1 MSPSGKLM
9 TLYLDNA
16 ATSFPKPESVCAAV
30 DRTMRHGAANPGRGG
45 YRLSLEAGRTVLAAR
60 TAAARLVGMPDPA
73 QIIFVA
79 NATEALNLAL
89 FGVLRTGDR
98 VVTTSMEHNAVVRP
112 LRALADQGVEVV
124 KVPAD
129 RSGFVPPA
137 EVKRACTPGTRLL
150 VMTHCS
156 NVTGTLQA
164 VEELGP
170 WCRAQGILFLVDAAQ
185 SAGLFPLDVGA
196 MAIDL
201 LAVPGHKAIMGPPG
215 TGFLCVAA
223 GVQLRPL
230 LYGGTGTRSMS
241 DAQPEELPERLE
253 SGTQNV
259 VGLAGLHAALEF
271 LQEIGLN
278 RLREHER
285 ALLGQL
291 LTGLHRIPAVQLYG
305 PSDSGRHGGALS
317 FTLAGLDP
325 AAVGYRLDHEFD
337 IGVRVGLH
345 CAPDAHRTIGSF
357 PQGTVRVSPGWFNTH
372 DDIDR
377 FLAAVHALAA
387 G

>member
-1 MSPSGKLM
+1 M

-16 ATSFPKPESVCAAV
+16 ATSFPKPEPVCAAV
-30 DRTMRHGAANPGRGG
+30 DQAMRHGAANPGRGG

-73 QIIFVA
+73 QIVFVA

-89 FGVLRTGDR
+89 FGVLNSGDR

-112 LRALADQGVEVV
+112 LRALAQQGVEVV

-129 RSGFVPPA
+129 HTGFVAPA
-137 EVKRACTPGTRLL
+137 ELRRACVPGTRLL

-164 VEELGP
+164 IEELGP
-170 WCRAQGILFLVDAAQ
+170 WCRAQGILLLVDAAQ
-185 SAGLFPLDVGA
+185 SAGLFPIDVDA

-215 TGFLCVAA
+215 TGFLCVGT
-223 GVQLRPL
+223 GVQLKPL

-241 DAQPEELPERLE
+241 DAQPDELPERLE
-253 SGTQNV
+253 SGTLNV

-271 LQEIGLN
+271 LQQIGLN
-278 RLREHER
+278 QLREHER
-285 ALLGQL
+285 ALLDQL
-291 LTGLHRIPAVQLYG
+291 LDGLRRIPSVQLYG
-305 PSDSGRHGGALS
+305 PAAAGRHGGALS
-317 FTLAGLDP
+317 LNLAGHDP
-325 AAVGYRLDHEFD
+325 ATVGYRLDQEYD

-345 CAPDAHRTIGSF
+345 CAPDAHRTIGTF
-357 PQGTVRVSPGWFNTH
+357 PQGTIRVSPGWFNTPA
-372 DDIDR
+372 DIER
-377 FLAAVHALAA
+377 FLAAVEALAA
-387 G
+387 V

>member
-1 MSPSGKLM
+1 M

-16 ATSFPKPESVCAAV
+16 ATSFPKPEPVCAAV

-73 QIIFVA
+73 RIVFVA

-89 FGVLRTGDR
+89 FGVLDPGDR
-98 VVTTSMEHNAVVRP
+98 VVTTGMEHNAVVRP
-112 LRALADQGVEVV
+112 LRALAERGVEVV

-129 RSGFVPPA
+129 RTGFVPPA
-137 EVKRACTPGTRLL
+137 ELRRACTPGTRLL

-164 VEELGP
+164 IEEIGP
-170 WCRAQGILFLVDAAQ
+170 WCRAQGILLLVDAAQ
-185 SAGLFPLDVGA
+185 SAGLFPIDVGA

-215 TGFLCVAA
+215 TGFLCVGAA
-223 GVQLRPL
+223 VQLRPL
-230 LYGGTGTRSMS
+230 LYGGTGTRSLS

-253 SGTQNV
+253 SGTLNV

-278 RLREHER
+278 RVREHER

-291 LTGLHRIPAVQLYG
+291 LDGLRRIPAVQLFG
-305 PSDSGRHGGALS
+305 PTDAGRHGGALS
-317 FTLAGLDP
+317 FTLAGIDP
-325 AAVGYRLDHEFD
+325 ATIGYRLDTEYD
-337 IGVRVGLH
+337 IGVRIGLH
-345 CAPDAHRTIGSF
+345 CAPDAHRTIGTF
-357 PQGTVRVSPGWFNTH
+357 PAGTVRVSPGWFTTPA
-372 DDIDR
+372 DIDR

-387 G
+387 A

>member
-1 MSPSGKLM
+1 M

-137 EVKRACTPGTRLL
+137 EVKRACTPDTRLL

-170 WCRAQGILFLVDAAQ
+170 WCRAQGILLLVDAAQ

-215 TGFLCVAA
+215 TGFLCVGA

-230 LYGGTGTRSMS
+230 LYGGTGTRSTS

-278 RLREHER
+278 RLWEHER

-291 LTGLHRIPAVQLYG
+291 LAGLRRMPAVRLYG
-305 PSDSGRHGGALS
+305 PVDAGRHGGALS

-345 CAPDAHRTIGSF
+345 CAPDAHRTIGTF
-357 PQGTVRVSPGWFNTH
+357 PQGTIRVSPGWFNTH

-377 FLAAVHALAA
+377 LLAAIHALAA